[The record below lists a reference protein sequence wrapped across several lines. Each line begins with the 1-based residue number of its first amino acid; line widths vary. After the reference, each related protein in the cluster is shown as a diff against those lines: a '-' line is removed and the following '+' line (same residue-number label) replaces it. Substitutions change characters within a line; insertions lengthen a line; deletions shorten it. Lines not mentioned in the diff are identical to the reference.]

1 MAWSLATAKKE
12 MLRWVGTRED
22 PSGSNNH
29 HFSRWYGFRDKWC
42 QMSVNY
48 IMVKAGLPP
57 PGGGRKGSAF
67 TAGCAQWY
75 DRRGKFSTTRF
86 RPGCSVYFNFGKPN
100 WGGRWHGIHHVG
112 IGLAEKGNRVLVWQ
126 GNSGDRVR
134 MRWEVKS
141 DIAGYGYNDW
151 GTEAGRGASAVPEL
165 TMGLFPGPF
174 PRGTKPDVH
183 VRQVQHRLNQIA
195 RNRHSSLGNRPL
207 KEDGE
212 LGPDTGKV
220 LVAFQRHR
228 PWLHADGRIGVD
240 DWSALRYSIA
250 PAAARYPGHAHRKGQ
265 EDVHVKLIQI
275 RLNDIANG
283 HHGALGGKALP
294 VDGKFSG
301 QLERVVADFQLHRG
315 LPDNGVVDQPTWA
328 RLWTKR

>member
-1 MAWSLATAKKE
+1 
-12 MLRWVGTRED
+12 
-22 PSGSNNH
+22 
-29 HFSRWYGFRDKWC
+29 
-42 QMSVNY
+42 
-48 IMVKAGLPP
+48 
-57 PGGGRKGSAF
+57 
-67 TAGCAQWY
+67 
-75 DRRGKFSTTRF
+75 
-86 RPGCSVYFNFGKPN
+86 
-100 WGGRWHGIHHVG
+100 
-112 IGLAEKGNRVLVWQ
+112 
-126 GNSGDRVR
+126 
-134 MRWEVKS
+134 
-141 DIAGYGYNDW
+141 
-151 GTEAGRGASAVPEL
+151 
-165 TMGLFPGPF
+165 
-174 PRGTKPDVH
+174 
-183 VRQVQHRLNQIA
+183 
-195 RNRHSSLGNRPL
+195 
-207 KEDGE
+207 
-212 LGPDTGKV
+212 V

-283 HHGALGGKALP
+283 HHGALGGNALP